1 MKVYLTGVH
10 TVKNPKNHSNENN
23 SPHSINQ
30 KNQDNKIDKEEIKEE
45 SIYLESDKSPT
56 SSNNNIIFSQGKS
69 SFSKFINLNKFN
81 NLNENEKRNRGIIK
95 KNTKRSISN
104 DKLAS
109 NNSLFNVNNEVSNNS
124 ILNFN
129 NMKNSNSNTINN
141 RNNFIS
147 SDDQNNKKKNNF
159 KCHKDFSQMR
169 HQNLESKK
177 RKELITNELKD
188 EYLEYI
194 MLKEPKYADFDKIS
208 EDYRK
213 KIYQS
218 YKKYNKNL
226 LVIAQKK
233 EEHQKILSVMEK
245 SLINNYYVKDS
256 SMLPIYEKLIEKI
269 KVDILTKQQEHDG
282 YKKLYDELYN
292 ENYTIKR
299 KVLDE
304 IEIDR
309 TNEDFYDQ
317 YKILKNHAIVQV
329 SKKQDTLNQIE
340 DYYQKVIEE
349 HQKEIKQ
356 KIKVLKELK
365 LQIEVFKE
373 DEKDLV
379 HKIKKLKAKREQVK
393 QTIKEKE
400 NKIKKHENNYIKYI
414 KRYQKSYISMNK
426 IFKSVNAKNLD
437 DVLLDVN
444 SINARFNNL
453 KNKII
458 KLNQDI
464 SDLNSVYSMLNK
476 NLDSIQ
482 KQILC
487 NNRTKENLF
496 NEDEQNKIIQIK
508 NLAKKEKEEQNK
520 IREVFQSNIGSFHA
534 GITFIFE
541 KIKLLVLNIKFLK
554 KIISPKII
562 YLVKKYKHTPFSVDY
577 EHIDRKFFKNFS
589 LLFFQYSNILFYLT
603 LRSISSGIS
612 TNNIKKKGQVI
623 IVSILD
629 KVSLSI
635 YQDGVK
641 KILKEYKH
649 RSMLKIQKQK
659 EIDEKTKKRELEDK
673 IDNKFMEENKAITQK
688 QMYKR
693 FIEYLQNKEAQ
704 NVNST
709 KNEAQPGFHS
719 IKDNSKKNSIFFT
732 GIDSIK
738 LTHSK
743 LLESSSSSSVNVE
756 EESTNKINIKKPI
769 DKNIIIPLKE
779 KEEFLDKNKNKLI
792 NMFSKYQNTLVKEND
807 KNIYYQK
814 ISMKKNRRARSQLAL
829 NQKYKYRSNNNNDI
843 IYRKKKTPD
852 EDTLLKKKPKPNL
865 LDEDYEYDEED
876 NLNARNKNPL
886 SHRKDELKNYYSY
899 LKLSKDRAE
908 IYKKM
913 NDLRKLQMAYFG
925 GRFLCTKIR
934 NESKNSGENKFDEFI
949 NNYYRKQNLDQY
961 LNNNKKNKLSKI
973 KRSNSSMVG
982 RQIAY
987 SKKEKENYFSYDR
1000 RINYKR
1006 NNKFKNAD
1014 INIKSINT
1022 YFWNNKNSPLANSR
1036 TLRYANQ
1043 NKFNKIF
1050 PNTPNN
1056 NRTFSPNNNNYYYKK

>member
-23 SPHSINQ
+23 SPPNINQ
-30 KNQDNKIDKEEIKEE
+30 KNKDNKMDNEEIKEE
-45 SIYLESDKSPT
+45 SLYLESNKSPT
-56 SSNNNIIFSQGKS
+56 SSNNNIVLPQGKS
-69 SFSKFINLNKFN
+69 SFSKYIASNKINNV
-81 NLNENEKRNRGIIK
+81 NEGERRSKGIIK
-95 KNTKRSISN
+95 KNTKCLSN
-104 DKLAS
+104 DKYAS
-109 NNSLFNVNNEVSNNS
+109 NNSLININNETLNNS
-124 ILNFN
+124 ILKYN
-129 NMKNSNSNTINN
+129 NKNNY
-141 RNNFIS
+141 IS
-147 SDDQNNKKKNNF
+147 SDDQNNKKKKNF
-159 KCHKDFSQMR
+159 ICHKDFSQIR
-169 HQNLESKK
+169 HQNLENKK
-177 RKELITNELKD
+177 KKELIMNELKD

-218 YKKYNKNL
+218 YKAYNKNL

-233 EEHQKILSVMEK
+233 EEHQKILSIMEK

-292 ENYTIKR
+292 QNYTIKR

-349 HQKEIKQ
+349 HEKEIKQ

-393 QTIKEKE
+393 KSIKEKE
-400 NKIKKHENNYIKYI
+400 NKIKKYENNYAKYI
-414 KRYQKSYISMNK
+414 KRYQKSFISMNK

-464 SDLNSVYSMLNK
+464 SDLNSIYSMLNK
-476 NLDSIQ
+476 NLNSIQ

-508 NLAKKEKEEQNK
+508 NLVKKEKEEQNK
-520 IREVFQSNIGSFHA
+520 IREVFQSNIGSFHN

-541 KIKLLVLNIKFLK
+541 KIKLLVLNIKFLR
-554 KIISPKII
+554 KIISPKIV

-577 EHIDRKFFKNFS
+577 DHIDRKFFKNFS

-603 LRSISSGIS
+603 LRSISSGIN
-612 TNNIKKKGQVI
+612 TNDIKKKGHVV

-629 KVSLSI
+629 KASLNT

-649 RSMLKIQKQK
+649 RSMLKLQKQK
-659 EIDEKTKKRELEDK
+659 EIDEKTKQRELEDK

-693 FIEYLQNKEAQ
+693 FIEYLQNKESQ
-704 NVNST
+704 NANST
-709 KNEAQPGFHS
+709 KNDAQPGFHS

-743 LLESSSSSSVNVE
+743 LLESSSSSSINIE
-756 EESTNKINIKKPI
+756 EESTNKINIKKTI
-769 DKNIIIPLKE
+769 DKKIIIPLKE

-792 NMFSKYQNTLVKEND
+792 NIFSKYQNTLVKEND

-814 ISMKKNRRARSQLAL
+814 ISMKNKRARSQIAL
-829 NQKYKYRSNNNNDI
+829 NQKYNKHRNNNNNNI
-843 IYRKKKTPD
+843 VYRKKKTPD
-852 EDTLLKKKPKPNL
+852 EEILSKKKPLPDL

-876 NLNARNKNPL
+876 NLNEKNKNTL

-925 GRFLCTKIR
+925 GRFLCTKIK
-934 NESKNSGENKFDEFI
+934 NENNNSGENKFDEFI

-961 LNNNKKNKLSKI
+961 LNNNKKNKLAK
-973 KRSNSSMVG
+973 KRRSNSSMVG
-982 RQIAY
+982 RQI
-987 SKKEKENYFSYDR
+987 SSNKKEKENYFSYDK

-1014 INIKSINT
+1014 INIKPNNA
-1022 YFWNNKNSPLANSR
+1022 YLWNNKKSSLTNSK
-1036 TLRYANQ
+1036 TQRYANQ
-1043 NKFNKIF
+1043 NQFNKIF
-1050 PNTPNN
+1050 PNTPNKY
-1056 NRTFSPNNNNYYYKK
+1056 RTFSPINNNNYYYNK